1 MTDPSPID
9 TRRTLS
15 VPGIGDPTLVL
26 TPTRQGLYLCNR
38 FDILGFALIEHG
50 EWAEPEVAVVTALLR
65 PGDVVIECGAHI
77 GTLTIPMARAIAPG
91 GAVHAFEAQPYFAR
105 LLDANLALNGM
116 ADVVMRN
123 VVVSGA
129 SGTIRLPPVTYDKSV
144 NYAGLSFASL
154 PTDGSGVGKPI
165 PMRTLDQICAR
176 FDRLN
181 LIKLDIEDMEPA
193 ALAGAATLFDRFR
206 PIVYCKIRRPTAFAQ
221 VRDFLTTRGYRLYWH
236 IFPHYR
242 ADNYR
247 GNPVNRFGVQGDV
260 NLLAL
265 PPGKN
270 SASPGLPPA
279 TDFAEVERISPGI
292 LGPATSPR

>member
-1 MTDPSPID
+1 MTNLSPID
-9 TRRTLS
+9 TRRTLP
-15 VPGIGDPTLVL
+15 VPGIGDPALVL
-26 TPTRQGLYLCNR
+26 TPARRGLYLCNR

-65 PGDVVIECGAHI
+65 PGDVVIECGANI
-77 GTLTIPMARAIAPG
+77 GTLTIPMARAVAPG
-91 GAVHAFEAQPYFAR
+91 GAVHAFEVQPYFAR

-123 VVVSGA
+123 VAVGRV

-144 NYAGLSFASL
+144 NYSGLSFAGL
-154 PTDGSGVGKPI
+154 PTDGSGVGTPI

-176 FDRLN
+176 FDRLQ
-181 LIKLDIEDMEPA
+181 LIKLDIEEMEPA
-193 ALAGAATLFDRFR
+193 ALAGAVTLFERFR
-206 PIVYCKIRRPTAFAQ
+206 PIVYCETRSATTFTQ

-236 IFPHYR
+236 IFPGYR
-242 ADNYR
+242 AENYR
-247 GNPVNRFGVQGDV
+247 GNPVNRFGAQGDV

-270 SASPGLPPA
+270 NASPGLPPA

-292 LGPATSPR
+292 LGR